1 MEKFN
6 SWWKKKEFFKPQ
18 IPRFPPVVV
27 VKMGRG
33 WGVRGYIR
41 KILEEYTAQKI
52 KTPVKDFFSKYNKSA
67 DSCGFAHMFRRTR
80 QREILFLGSDNICI
94 VLSTKNRLLAHP
106 SIQTEVYGKAWSLN
120 YINSP
125 NTEFFLNVF
134 FCIQSECRKI
144 RTRKIPYFDT
154 FHTMWI

>member
-1 MEKFN
+1 M
-6 SWWKKKEFFKPQ
+6 KKKEFFKPQ

-27 VKMGRG
+27 VKMGWG

-106 SIQTEVYGKAWSLN
+106 SI
-120 YINSP
+120 
-125 NTEFFLNVF
+125 
-134 FCIQSECRKI
+134 
-144 RTRKIPYFDT
+144 
-154 FHTMWI
+154 